1 MEPTPI
7 HREIKV
13 TPYNGQPKS
22 LYRFLMEL
30 TLKVTL
36 KRWANE
42 KNKLIVTESLLAK
55 GEQADRLMESYQTL
69 SQTTITTFD
78 DQKQCLIELYEDT
91 EAQDRANRQLLD
103 FHFDKVQHRSFAEYF
118 VEFSVIIGKSS
129 HLDATKYN

>member
-55 GEQADRLMESYQTL
+55 GE
-69 SQTTITTFD
+69 
-78 DQKQCLIELYEDT
+78 
-91 EAQDRANRQLLD
+91 
-103 FHFDKVQHRSFAEYF
+103 
-118 VEFSVIIGKSS
+118 
-129 HLDATKYN
+129 